1 MPVPL
6 DEFPVHQV
14 PLSMRYMESS
24 DRNSYDRSY
33 WNAQDRTG
41 EVFLVTGLGVYPNLG
56 VIDAYATIATP
67 GRQVAVRMSDALG
80 DDRRVQEVGPYK
92 IEVIEPLKMLRLVCD
107 AQGPGHH
114 LRPHVERVVPRA
126 RGAPAPD
133 PRRRPRSSSTP
144 RASRRWARGKA
155 G

>member
-56 VIDAYATIATP
+56 VTDAYATIATP

-80 DDRRVQEVGPYK
+80 DDRRVQEVGP
-92 IEVIEPLKMLRLVCD
+92 V
-107 AQGPGHH
+107 Q
-114 LRPHVERVVPRA
+114 
-126 RGAPAPD
+126 
-133 PRRRPRSSSTP
+133 
-144 RASRRWARGKA
+144 ASR
-155 G
+155 